1 MLNLSTTNLHELSD
15 APDSQS
21 GWRAIINNLN
31 YNDMA
36 TKAMIYVPECNVDV
50 FKTDADSHG
59 VEVELLEVDYFD
71 NYIFDAEG
79 EALNDNDW
87 IEYLEANGIEV
98 SVFSEI
104 LEEV

>member
-1 MLNLSTTNLHELSD
+1 M
-15 APDSQS
+15 
-21 GWRAIINNLN
+21 
-31 YNDMA
+31 
-36 TKAMIYVPECNVDV
+36 
-50 FKTDADSHG
+50 
-59 VEVELLEVDYFD
+59 
-71 NYIFDAEG
+71 FDAEG

>member
-1 MLNLSTTNLHELSD
+1 MNTSRKSKLSHGILLSHTI
-15 APDSQS
+15 QLLQ
-21 GWRAIINNLN
+21 LN

-59 VEVELLEVDYFD
+59 VEIELLEVDYFD

-104 LEEV
+104 LEGV

>member
-1 MLNLSTTNLHELSD
+1 
-15 APDSQS
+15 
-21 GWRAIINNLN
+21 
-31 YNDMA
+31 MA
-36 TKAMIYVPECNVDV
+36 TKAMIYVSECNVDV
-50 FKTDADSHG
+50 FKTDADGHG
-59 VEVELLEVDYFD
+59 VEIELLEVDYFG

-79 EALNDNDW
+79 DALNDNDW

>member
-1 MLNLSTTNLHELSD
+1 
-15 APDSQS
+15 
-21 GWRAIINNLN
+21 
-31 YNDMA
+31 
-36 TKAMIYVPECNVDV
+36 MIYVPEYNVDV
-50 FKTDADSHG
+50 FKTDADNH
-59 VEVELLEVDYFD
+59 EVEIELREGDQFD

-104 LEEV
+104 LEEI

>member
-1 MLNLSTTNLHELSD
+1 MT
-15 APDSQS
+15 
-21 GWRAIINNLN
+21 
-31 YNDMA
+31 
-36 TKAMIYVPECNVDV
+36 TKAMIDVRECKVHV
-50 FKTDADSHG
+50 FKADADSHG
-59 VEVELLEVDYFD
+59 AEIELLEVDYFD

-79 EALNDNDW
+79 DALNDNDW